1 MQTLSTEQREIVN
14 DWVANHGAMLV
25 SASAGSGKTRI
36 LTECVRLL
44 IENNPKERSRILC
57 LTFTNKAADEMLERL
72 KKVKGIKERSFIGT
86 IHAFGLELIK
96 SYRHELNYTEMPHI
110 IERETDRKEILK
122 DVFIEH
128 AILQP
133 HILNVPENFKPH
145 LSDEKRLKEHQI
157 KLLNNT
163 LDWIGKQKQKLI
175 YVDEETTE
183 IEGLDEKYFTV
194 FKQYNLQLRNQQLI
208 EFDDILL
215 LAWKLLEKPSI
226 ASIYQRLYKYMLIDE
241 AQDLN
246 FAQYEFIKS
255 LCGGKLKNILMVG
268 DSNQAIHGYAGANR
282 KYMFEEFVKDFT
294 ARQKRIE
301 KNYRS
306 SKAVLKTAN
315 QLINQEIE
323 NSDNQ
328 HFEGH
333 VEIRSFETESN
344 EANWIV
350 EKLKTL
356 LQLTSEEF
364 DGKVTLEKIAVL
376 ARNKFV
382 FKELQ
387 KQLDED
393 DFLQN
398 RYYVRKGTDAIDPVS
413 TIMKIFDRGT
423 RIIAN
428 NQGEVYWNQLKE
440 ILQVN
445 NIKLSDSGIGSL
457 KSLKDKIQLDSQVI
471 DVSSYEILLEAWSK
485 IDKSISNL
493 QDALQFIKK
502 AISNFSEEKEKAN
515 VISDINEWTEAWN
528 AYLRNSSNRSLA
540 DFRRFTA
547 LGFNKTNQEKG
558 LTLATVHAVKGLEFD
573 IVFLMGM
580 NQGTFPDYRAVKAN
594 GKAMQ
599 EEKNNVYVAVTRA
612 KRHIY
617 ITFPRFKKMPWDDVQ
632 KQKESTFLKGFE
644 IIET

>member
-1 MQTLSTEQREIVN
+1 MQTLSKEQSAIVD
-14 DWVANHGAMLV
+14 DWVAHQGAMLV

-36 LTECVRLL
+36 LTECVRRL
-44 IENNPKERSRILC
+44 IEDSPKDRSRILC
-57 LTFTNKAADEMLERL
+57 LTFTNKVADEMLERL
-72 KKVKGIKERSFIGT
+72 KKVKGVKERSFIGT
-86 IHAFGLELIK
+86 IHAFGLEILK
-96 SYRHELNYTEMPHI
+96 SYRHELNYSEMPHI

-122 DVFIEH
+122 DVFIQN

-133 HILNVPENFKPH
+133 HILNVPEDFKTH
-145 LSDEKRLKEHQI
+145 LAGEQRLQEHQI
-157 KLLNNT
+157 NLLTNT
-163 LDWIGKQKQKLI
+163 LAWIGKQKQKLI

-194 FKQYNLQLRNQQLI
+194 FKQYNIQLRNQQLI

-215 LAWKLLEKPSI
+215 FAWKLLEKPSI

-246 FAQYEFIKS
+246 FAQYQFIKA
-255 LCGGKLKNILMVG
+255 LCGDKLTNILMVG
-268 DSNQAIHGYAGANR
+268 DSNQAIHGYAGASK
-282 KYMFEEFVKDFT
+282 KYMFEEFVKDYS
-294 ARQKRIE
+294 ARQSRIE

-306 SKAVLKTAN
+306 SKAVLQTAN
-315 QLINQEIE
+315 LLIDQEIE
-323 NSDNQ
+323 HAENQ
-328 HFEGH
+328 HFEGK
-333 VEIRSFETESN
+333 VEIRSFETESK

-350 EKLKTL
+350 GKIQSL
-356 LQLTSEEF
+356 LQITSEEF
-364 DGKVTLEKIAVL
+364 DGRVTLEKIAVL

-387 KQLDED
+387 RQFDED

-398 RYYVRKGTDAIDPVS
+398 KYHVRKGNDAIDPVS

-428 NQGEVYWNQLKE
+428 HQGIVYWNQLKE

-445 NIKLSDSGIGSL
+445 NIELSDSGFDSLISL
-457 KSLKDKIQLDSQVI
+457 KEKIASSSQAI
-471 DVSSYEILLEAWSK
+471 DISSYEILLGAWRK
-485 IDKSISNL
+485 IDKDISNL
-493 QDALQFIKK
+493 QDALQYINN
-502 AISNFSEEKEKAN
+502 ALSNFSDENERAN
-515 VISDINEWTEAWN
+515 VMSDINEWTEAWN

-547 LGFNKTNQEKG
+547 LGFNKPNQEKG

-580 NQGTFPDYRAVKAN
+580 NQGTFPDYRALRAN
-594 GKAMQ
+594 GKAME

-617 ITFPRFKKMPWDDVQ
+617 ISFPRVKMMPWNDMKAQ
-632 KQKESTFLKGFE
+632 KKSTFLTGFS